1 VEAQACELLKLA
13 SDGPELMDRL
23 DVLSME
29 YVPGKLRPQ
38 EFQLPA

>member
-1 VEAQACELLKLA
+1 MDAQACELLNLA
-13 SDGPELMDRL
+13 SGGPELMDRL

-29 YVPGKLRPQ
+29 DVPGKPRPQ